1 MLYRPESTLGCRML
15 PVYRRIVIAVILL
28 VGVFLYGTL
37 GHYFLLYP
45 EYSVLHCAFRTIV
58 MLGTINEAFD
68 PRELAQLNT
77 PYFKMFMLSMVIFGT
92 SVILYALSVITAF
105 FVEGELQ
112 QLLRHRKMSRE
123 ISKFTDHFIICGAGE
138 TGHYIA
144 EELRAAGRQFVLV
157 EKDHERIER
166 LMEEEL
172 PYVEGDASDE
182 EVLDRAGIQRARG
195 LAVALPTDREN
206 LYVTITAR
214 QLNPKLRIISKG
226 IEHNV
231 DRKLQAAGATKVV
244 RPNHIGGMRMASEL
258 IRPVATTFIDRML
271 HDPDDPT
278 RIDEICIPEGSSM
291 AGQTLAESRFRQKT
305 GLQVVAVKPA
315 DSHRFDYDP
324 KPDTRLVVGTVLVV
338 IGRTNDVAHARSLV
352 EGS

>member
-1 MLYRPESTLGCRML
+1 ML
-15 PVYRRIVIAVILL
+15 PVYRRMLTAVILL

-45 EYSVLHCAFRTIV
+45 KYGLLHCAFRTIV

-68 PRELAQLNT
+68 ARELAGLNT
-77 PYFKMFMLSMVIFGT
+77 PIFKVFMLSMVVFGT

-123 ISKFTDHFIICGAGE
+123 ISKVSDHFIICGAGE

-144 EELRAAGRQFVLV
+144 EELKASGRQFVLV
-157 EKDHERIER
+157 EKDHERVEK
-166 LMEEEL
+166 LMQDGF

-182 EVLDRAGIQRARG
+182 EVLEKAGILRARG

-214 QLNPKLRIISKG
+214 QMNPKLRIISKG
-226 IEHNV
+226 VEHNV

-244 RPNHIGGMRMASEL
+244 RPNLIGGMRMASEL

-278 RIDEICIPEGSSM
+278 RIDEICIPDGSALAGKTLAGSS
-291 AGQTLAESRFRQKT
+291 FRQKT

-315 DSHRFDYDP
+315 DASRFDYDP
-324 KPDTRLVVGTVLVV
+324 KPDTCLVAGTVLVV

-352 EGS
+352 EGT